1 MLKTASSAS
10 ATSGTVT
17 NIATGTGLTGGP
29 ITTTGTISLANTA
42 VTAAS
47 YGDAQT
53 VASFTVDAQGR
64 LTAAANVTI
73 GSLPN
78 SALANS
84 SINFTYA
91 GGIAGS
97 ASAAL
102 GGTNALSL
110 SAIPNASL
118 ANSTATLGNATIT
131 LGGSTTSVGNL
142 TVTNVTITGARFA
155 YIAKTA
161 NYTVVA
167 TDYTVAANA
176 STGALSITLFT
187 AAGNQG
193 KVYVIKKMD
202 STANVV
208 TVATTSSQTIDG
220 ATTRALSL
228 QYDAIMVQSDG
239 ANWIVIGNTLG
250 RNGTAGSF

>member
-1 MLKTASSAS
+1 MLKTVSSAS

-47 YGDAQT
+47 YGNATT
-53 VASFTVDAQGR
+53 VATFTVDAQGR

-78 SALANS
+78 TA
-84 SINFTYA
+84 
-91 GGIAGS
+91 
-97 ASAAL
+97 
-102 GGTNALSL
+102 
-110 SAIPNASL
+110 L

-131 LGGSTTSVGNL
+131 LGSTTSTVGNL
-142 TVTNVTITGARFA
+142 TLSSATVNGAAFA
-155 YIAKTA
+155 YVAKTA
-161 NYTVVA
+161 GYTVTA

-176 STGALSITLFT
+176 STGALSITLPT
-187 AAGNQG
+187 SVGITG
-193 KVYVIKKMD
+193 KVYVVKKMD

-228 QYDAIMVQSDG
+228 QYDAIMVQADG
-239 ANWIVIGNTLG
+239 ANWIVIANTFG

>member
-10 ATSGTVT
+10 ATNGTVT

-64 LTAAANVTI
+64 LIAAANVTI

-84 SINFTYA
+84 
-91 GGIAGS
+91 
-97 ASAAL
+97 
-102 GGTNALSL
+102 
-110 SAIPNASL
+110 
-118 ANSTATLGNATIT
+118 TATLGNATIT
-131 LGGSTTSVGNL
+131 LGSTTSTVGNL
-142 TVTNVTITGARFA
+142 TLSSATVNGAAFA
-155 YIAKTA
+155 YVAKTA
-161 NYTVVA
+161 GYTVTA

-176 STGALSITLFT
+176 STGALSITLPT
-187 AAGNQG
+187 SVGITG
-193 KVYVIKKMD
+193 KVYVVKKMD

-228 QYDAIMVQSDG
+228 QYDAIMVQADG
-239 ANWIVIGNTLG
+239 ANWIVIGNTFG
-250 RNGTAGSF
+250 RNGTTGSF

>member
-1 MLKTASSAS
+1 MLKTVSSAS

-47 YGDAQT
+47 YGNATT
-53 VASFTVDAQGR
+53 VATFTVDAQGR

-73 GSLPN
+73 TGLPN
-78 SALANS
+78 TA
-84 SINFTYA
+84 
-91 GGIAGS
+91 
-97 ASAAL
+97 
-102 GGTNALSL
+102 
-110 SAIPNASL
+110 L

-131 LGGSTTSVGNL
+131 LGSTTSTVGNL
-142 TVTNVTITGARFA
+142 TLSNATVNGAAFA
-155 YIAKTA
+155 YVAKTA
-161 NYTVVA
+161 GYTVTA

-176 STGALSITLFT
+176 STGALSITLPT
-187 AAGNQG
+187 SVGITG
-193 KVYVIKKMD
+193 KVYVVKKMD

-228 QYDAIMVQSDG
+228 QYDAIMVQADG
-239 ANWIVIGNTLG
+239 ANWIVIANTFG

>member
-10 ATSGTVT
+10 ATNGTVT

-47 YGDAQT
+47 YGNATT
-53 VASFTVDAQGR
+53 VATFTVDAQGR

-84 SINFTYA
+84 
-91 GGIAGS
+91 
-97 ASAAL
+97 
-102 GGTNALSL
+102 
-110 SAIPNASL
+110 
-118 ANSTATLGNATIT
+118 TATLGNATIT
-131 LGGSTTSVGNL
+131 LGSTTSTVGNL
-142 TVTNVTITGARFA
+142 TLSSATVNGAAFA
-155 YIAKTA
+155 YVAKTA
-161 NYTVVA
+161 GYTVTA

-176 STGALSITLFT
+176 STGALSITLPT
-187 AAGNQG
+187 SVGITG
-193 KVYVIKKMD
+193 KVYVVKKMD

-228 QYDAIMVQSDG
+228 QYDAIMVQADG
-239 ANWIVIGNTLG
+239 ANWIVIANTFG

>member
-1 MLKTASSAS
+1 MLKTVSSAS

-47 YGDAQT
+47 YGNATT
-53 VASFTVDAQGR
+53 VATFTVDAQGR

-84 SINFTYA
+84 
-91 GGIAGS
+91 
-97 ASAAL
+97 
-102 GGTNALSL
+102 
-110 SAIPNASL
+110 
-118 ANSTATLGNATIT
+118 TATLGNATIT
-131 LGGSTTSVGNL
+131 LGSTTSTVGNL
-142 TVTNVTITGARFA
+142 TLSNATVNGAAFA
-155 YIAKTA
+155 YVAKTA
-161 NYTVVA
+161 GYTVTA

-176 STGALSITLFT
+176 STGALSITLPT
-187 AAGNQG
+187 SVGITG
-193 KVYVIKKMD
+193 KVYVVKKMD

-228 QYDAIMVQSDG
+228 QYDAIMVQADG
-239 ANWIVIGNTLG
+239 ANWIVIANTFG

>member
-10 ATSGTVT
+10 ATNGTVT

-42 VTAAS
+42 VSAGS
-47 YGDAQT
+47 YGNATT
-53 VASFTVDAQGR
+53 VATFTVDAQGR
-64 LTAAANVTI
+64 LTAASNVTI

-78 SALANS
+78 SA
-84 SINFTYA
+84 
-91 GGIAGS
+91 
-97 ASAAL
+97 
-102 GGTNALSL
+102 
-110 SAIPNASL
+110 L

-131 LGGSTTSVGNL
+131 LGSTTSTVGNL
-142 TVTNVTITGARFA
+142 TLSSATVNGAAFA
-155 YIAKTA
+155 YVAKTA
-161 NYTVVA
+161 GYTVTA

-176 STGALSITLFT
+176 STGALSITLPT
-187 AAGNQG
+187 SAGITG
-193 KVYVIKKMD
+193 KVYVVKKMD

-228 QYDAIMVQSDG
+228 QYDAIMVQADG
-239 ANWIVIGNTLG
+239 ANWIVIANTFG